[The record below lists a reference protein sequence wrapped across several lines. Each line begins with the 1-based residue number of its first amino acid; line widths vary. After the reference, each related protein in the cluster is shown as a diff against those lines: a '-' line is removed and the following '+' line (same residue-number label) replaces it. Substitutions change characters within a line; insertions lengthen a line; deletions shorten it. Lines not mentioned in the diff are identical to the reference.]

1 MSYSDYTAR
10 GRGYHR
16 DWDDDGLDDGGG
28 SGGGGSGS
36 SGRRYGS
43 RGDGGGGDD
52 RGSRRDGGG
61 YGDDDDGLVRTHPA
75 RVSGR
80 DDGEPQSRSRGA
92 SRERR
97 PRRDPERSWLSDGG
111 NALRGHLRRSG
122 GRERSRG
129 REHSR
134 GREDSRGRERSAER
148 RRSVERERIDER
160 ERSAERERPAGRRPL
175 SRRRHDDE
183 RERGGAVRER
193 ISRRRSHSRRSIDDD
208 DDYRGGR
215 ENVGGSGGRRRR
227 HRSSSLTSSSSGS
240 DSGGVG
246 GRAGRRWSPPRH
258 ARGGDADVLD
268 EEPWRPRR
276 AASDPRRADSGGDS
290 GSRLDW
296 FANGTPSVAYNRSVS
311 RGLGGDAAAAAI
323 IVPPPP
329 VNAGGSSG
337 SGGDGMPVR
346 VFCGTWNVNGG
357 PPAAGVDLRPW
368 LTATGAPA
376 GGGSRGGGRR
386 GTHDLYMVAFQEV
399 QPLSGRTAITTDTER
414 GRRWEA
420 AVGAALGGADA
431 VTRIA
436 SRQLVGILLVVFAS
450 NALAPAVSNV
460 LVTDAGVGLMRAAG
474 NKGAVAARFVLYG
487 TTSVAVVSCHL
498 AAHDHAT
505 ERRNEDYHQVLREAV
520 FEEGGP
526 RYENADWGTLR
537 AAVNSG
543 VTKARSK
550 VRAAGAAY
558 GPSGSSAFGGGSGGE
573 DLYGPGVRLVEADA
587 LFWLGDLNYRIDLP
601 ADVVLDCIAKRDWP
615 TLRDADQLTAARA
628 MGAVFRGFSEGV
640 LDFAPT
646 YKHAT
651 HSDGYAL
658 HEEGGV
664 KRTPAWC
671 DRILWRAHEGG
682 RPAGRVVLH
691 AYRRHEVLSSDHRP
705 VSATFTLTAREL

>member
-1 MSYSDYTAR
+1 
-10 GRGYHR
+10 
-16 DWDDDGLDDGGG
+16 
-28 SGGGGSGS
+28 
-36 SGRRYGS
+36 
-43 RGDGGGGDD
+43 
-52 RGSRRDGGG
+52 
-61 YGDDDDGLVRTHPA
+61 
-75 RVSGR
+75 
-80 DDGEPQSRSRGA
+80 
-92 SRERR
+92 
-97 PRRDPERSWLSDGG
+97 
-111 NALRGHLRRSG
+111 
-122 GRERSRG
+122 
-129 REHSR
+129 
-134 GREDSRGRERSAER
+134 
-148 RRSVERERIDER
+148 
-160 ERSAERERPAGRRPL
+160 
-175 SRRRHDDE
+175 
-183 RERGGAVRER
+183 
-193 ISRRRSHSRRSIDDD
+193 
-208 DDYRGGR
+208 
-215 ENVGGSGGRRRR
+215 
-227 HRSSSLTSSSSGS
+227 
-240 DSGGVG
+240 
-246 GRAGRRWSPPRH
+246 
-258 ARGGDADVLD
+258 
-268 EEPWRPRR
+268 
-276 AASDPRRADSGGDS
+276 
-290 GSRLDW
+290 
-296 FANGTPSVAYNRSVS
+296 
-311 RGLGGDAAAAAI
+311 
-323 IVPPPP
+323 
-329 VNAGGSSG
+329 
-337 SGGDGMPVR
+337 MPVR

-651 HSDGYAL
+651 HSDGGSPAASSPPPPVLVAVVEGDYPRTALGGSAAGLTADASPRGATPAIYPPEVRRLCDRLVEASRAALPSVSPRGSRVDTSPAAVADTLCLPPPRPLPSAVVTLLDAADTGRPFPPLSPPRDGRDGRDGRNGRDSRDSRDGRDSRDARDARDGSGRDDPFAAAAAAAGALYTLLTSLRPPLLPPSGSPTQGDAPSWAAL
-658 HEEGGV
+658 HLV
-664 KRTPAWC
+664 AAAAKRVAVDRARAARPGDGDAEMAAIRGAADAW
-671 DRILWRAHEGG
+671 R
-682 RPAGRVVLH
+682 
-691 AYRRHEVLSSDHRP
+691 
-705 VSATFTLTAREL
+705 